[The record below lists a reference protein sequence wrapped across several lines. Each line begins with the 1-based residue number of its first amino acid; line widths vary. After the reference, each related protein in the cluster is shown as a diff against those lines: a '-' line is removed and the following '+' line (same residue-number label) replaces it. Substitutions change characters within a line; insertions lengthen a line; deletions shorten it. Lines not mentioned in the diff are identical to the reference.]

1 MITLESIFSKEN
13 LKQALSQVIRNKG
26 APGIDGMTVD
36 EIIPWIY
43 AHPNQLTNEIM
54 SESYRFS
61 PIRRVYIPKADGK
74 QRPLGIPSVID
85 RVVQQAIAIALNEM
99 YDSSFSNGSYGFRQN
114 KSAHDA
120 VKTAAA
126 FLNMGYTYVID
137 LDLKSFF
144 DMVNHEFLLQV
155 LSNRIKDKRVLK
167 LINKILKTE
176 IIDGMELIKPSKG
189 LTQGAP
195 CSPVL
200 ANIILDLLD
209 KELEKRG
216 HKFCRYA
223 DDVIIFCKSQR
234 AAERT
239 YESISMFIEKKLHLI
254 INKEKT
260 KVGHINSTMKFL
272 GFGFA
277 KLKVNGNRSYRP
289 IVHKKAK
296 KDLRNN
302 LRKILNKK
310 CPKGIERTKEITNEF
325 LMGWAHYFALGITI
339 SNMTKT
345 ESWIRHK
352 IRAIYLKAWKRNSTK
367 DENFR
372 KLNTNSANI
381 CHTVANSSLGIW
393 AKAKLANRTITKDII
408 HRQWGW
414 MSITEIVKYKTW
426 EILGY

>member
-167 LINKILKTE
+167 LINKIHKT
-176 IIDGMELIKPSKG
+176 
-189 LTQGAP
+189 
-195 CSPVL
+195 
-200 ANIILDLLD
+200 
-209 KELEKRG
+209 
-216 HKFCRYA
+216 
-223 DDVIIFCKSQR
+223 
-234 AAERT
+234 
-239 YESISMFIEKKLHLI
+239 
-254 INKEKT
+254 
-260 KVGHINSTMKFL
+260 
-272 GFGFA
+272 
-277 KLKVNGNRSYRP
+277 
-289 IVHKKAK
+289 
-296 KDLRNN
+296 
-302 LRKILNKK
+302 
-310 CPKGIERTKEITNEF
+310 
-325 LMGWAHYFALGITI
+325 
-339 SNMTKT
+339 
-345 ESWIRHK
+345 
-352 IRAIYLKAWKRNSTK
+352 
-367 DENFR
+367 
-372 KLNTNSANI
+372 
-381 CHTVANSSLGIW
+381 
-393 AKAKLANRTITKDII
+393 
-408 HRQWGW
+408 
-414 MSITEIVKYKTW
+414 
-426 EILGY
+426 